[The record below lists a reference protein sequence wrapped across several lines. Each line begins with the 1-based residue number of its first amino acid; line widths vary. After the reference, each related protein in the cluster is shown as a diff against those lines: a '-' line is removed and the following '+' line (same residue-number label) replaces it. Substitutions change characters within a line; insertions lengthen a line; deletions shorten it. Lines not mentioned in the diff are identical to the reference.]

1 MRKVL
6 TCGRV
11 KPLLMILKKEKT
23 TSEIY
28 TRDNYIA

>member
-6 TCGRV
+6 ACGRV
-11 KPLLMILKKEKT
+11 KPLLMIFKKEKT

-28 TRDNYIA
+28 IKDNYIV